1 MWCGDGRGLSVVAGG
16 RGLSVVWGRERV
28 ECGVGD
34 GGGLSVVWGTGEG

>member
-1 MWCGDGRGLSVVAGG
+1 MWWGDG

-34 GGGLSVVWGTGEG
+34 GRVLSVVGGTGEG